1 MNVFV
6 IIIEQGYLSIK
17 YKKAY
22 GWLEE
27 DDDNDEDKNQDEDD
41 E

>member
-22 GWLEE
+22 GWLEQDDEE
-27 DDDNDEDKNQDEDD
+27 DDKANHDD
-41 E
+41 